1 MDVNKTK
8 FERNSSLEHYHMTLE
23 KQNLKKTAIEVCL
36 LEAALRIAFMNISE
50 ERVT

>member
-8 FERNSSLEHYHMTLE
+8 T
-23 KQNLKKTAIEVCL
+23 KKKNKTKLSAVEVYL
-36 LEAALRIAFMNISE
+36 LEDALRMVFIQIIIE

>member
-8 FERNSSLEHYHMTLE
+8 FERNSSLEHYHMTLG
-23 KQNLKKTAIEVCL
+23 KKKLSAVEVYL
-36 LEAALRIAFMNISE
+36 LEDALRMVFIQIIIE